1 MRTLNLSRAG
11 TAFLAAALTLALAAC
26 APSQAGNTQAAA
38 PPPPEVT
45 VAGVIA
51 KPLRD
56 WQEFTGRLQAVD
68 TVEIR
73 PRVAGFIDSVQFA
86 EGSRVKKGQLLFASI
101 RVRSRPKSIA
111 FRPNCAVRARS
122 RRWPRRI
129 MTAASGSSRS
139 T

>member
-11 TAFLAAALTLALAAC
+11 TAFLGLALTLALAAC
-26 APSQAGNTQAAA
+26 ARSEASNPQAAA

-73 PRVAGFIDSVQFA
+73 PRVSGFIDSVAFT
-86 EGSRVKKGQLLFASI
+86 EGARVKKGQLLFRI
-101 RVRSRPKSIA
+101 DPRPFQAEVNRLDRKS
-111 FRPNCAVRARS
+111 VV
-122 RRWPRRI
+122 
-129 MTAASGSSRS
+129 
-139 T
+139 